1 MNLHHPFN
9 PPTSTTKFYT
19 HPPRKTPQKPQPRH
33 NKLLRVI
40 LTDHDATDSDSSGD
54 DDTPKNPSKHKK
66 VKREITHIT
75 ISFPFIP
82 QPPTPTPTVTPP
94 SFSTNPTPLTQPE
107 KRPAAPRCRNKFR
120 GVRQRPW
127 GRWTAEIRDPIQ
139 RKRVWLGTFY
149 TAEEAAA
156 VYDEAAVKLKGPDAV
171 TNFPQVATVK
181 RELKV
186 SPPEA
191 TCSGEGFSS
200 PTSVLAFCDGDSTP
214 FDAPFS
220 MTDVNLGVVS
230 QRFAKE
236 EFGEFDPD
244 EFLTWPS

>member
-1 MNLHHPFN
+1 MTHTYQPFISLQPTMNLHHPFN

-214 FDAPFS
+214 FDGFRY
-220 MTDVNLGVVS
+220 DEVV
-230 QRFAKE
+230 RV
-236 EFGEFDPD
+236 
-244 EFLTWPS
+244 